1 MKIECFINKHTTKIL
16 RNKNLSSPIRS
27 EVVIKIYENTLI
39 LSEKIDTPKII
50 ESIISYLNK
59 YFLNLGNKD
68 KNEVLPDIIFV
79 FLDTELGIAKNGFLL
94 NGLTLFIPNQYHI
107 LLSASAEQM
116 QLNILVHELIH
127 IYVDR
132 LFCEKPISNIEEL
145 ELEVEKHEN
154 IVLNEVSKWTES

>member
-132 LFCEKPISNIEEL
+132 LFCENPISNIEEL

>member
-59 YFLNLGNKD
+59 YFLDMGNKD

>member
-27 EVVIKIYENTLI
+27 EEVIKIYENTLI
-39 LSEKIDTPKII
+39 LSEKIETPKII
-50 ESIISYLNK
+50 ETIISYLNK

-107 LLSASAEQM
+107 LLSASAEQI
-116 QLNILVHELIH
+116 QFNILVHELIH
-127 IYVDR
+127 VYVDR
-132 LFCEKPISNIEEL
+132 LFCEKQISNIEEL

-154 IVLNEVSKWTES
+154 FVLNEVSKWMES

>member
-27 EVVIKIYENTLI
+27 EEVIKIYKNTLI

-59 YFLNLGNKD
+59 YFLDMGNKD
-68 KNEVLPDIIFV
+68 KNEVFPDIIIV
-79 FLDTELGIAKNGFLL
+79 FLDTEFGIAKNGFLL
-94 NGLTLFIPNQYHI
+94 NGMTLFIPNQYHI

-116 QLNILVHELIH
+116 QINILVHELIH

-132 LFCEKPISNIEEL
+132 LFCEKPISNIDEL

-154 IVLNEVSKWTES
+154 IVLNGVSKWTES

>member
-27 EVVIKIYENTLI
+27 EEVIKIYKNTLI

-59 YFLNLGNKD
+59 YFLDMGNKD
-68 KNEVLPDIIFV
+68 KNEVLPDIIIV

-94 NGLTLFIPNQYHI
+94 NGMTLFIPNQYHI

-116 QLNILVHELIH
+116 QINILVHELIH

-132 LFCEKPISNIEEL
+132 LFCEKPISNIDEL

-154 IVLNEVSKWTES
+154 IVLNGVSKWTES